1 MDHINNKLRLIAFAL
16 IVLITVSSCRSN
28 NIVNLPPPDKQ
39 CRASLSWHGLSPGK
53 STLSDTVKELGEPL
67 KKEGFKFNDQYRSY
81 YAYKVDNGK
90 VADYVHDYIF
100 FRPDGVID
108 WMEIVEA
115 DRSGKFETVYST
127 VLQLENQVDVVYT
140 NNNYRPW
147 ITGIADINAGPDR
160 IYVWSECGLLLD
172 AIGGDCKLIV
182 RNPAPAYVGEGEP
195 APNVNSIVLMKI
207 YFQPTTYAAF
217 TDYYMYK
224 MPYGI
229 WYKYLADIR

>member
-1 MDHINNKLRLIAFAL
+1 
-16 IVLITVSSCRSN
+16 
-28 NIVNLPPPDKQ
+28 
-39 CRASLSWHGLSPGK
+39 
-53 STLSDTVKELGEPL
+53 LSDTVKELGEPL

-172 AIGGDCKLIV
+172 AIGSNYRSVFQDNSLQCKLDTDNTNTDGDCKLIV